1 MRTKSFFRTLAIVM
15 MLCAACSKAEKVDP
29 TDPNANVPDPDGT
42 VTLSMRNA
50 NSGKTYLDNSNV
62 YIDKADNFVGG
73 EFVSLGAVK
82 GLGNVS
88 YIPKAGWISQT
99 AVVPGEGYVA
109 YASGKFYRIYV
120 SRYTTNV
127 ANEIIGAEIKYQAP
141 FGGID
146 EAVAVSEKNLTFE
159 SGGGTEEL
167 LFTNKSIIPCEVEA
181 EGCSAVLIYADGHSF
196 LPQGVRITAPANE
209 STGEQKGKVTITA
222 TNGKT
227 TEVAVA
233 VKGVAPFIGFNSAY
247 LEIDY
252 KAVTKTAEIL
262 SNTEVDFAG
271 ITVSSDAAWCKTS
284 KSSDRIVSMNIEK
297 NTTGKERTAIVT
309 VKTKDGKFTGA
320 LSVLQKSVD
329 FTLSITTLDYDRTA
343 TKQTVT
349 LLPIDFAATAKSK
362 DTWCTCSVMSNVIEL
377 SVAANATSRNRT
389 TTVTVTVEGVSK
401 EITVNQS
408 RYAVGDYYKEGNIEG
423 VVYTL
428 KTGFHGGI
436 ISMDETQALWST
448 EKIATGAVDQ
458 DNGQNNM
465 NKIRAITNWYEKY
478 PAFAWCETKNT
489 NGVTGWYLPACNE
502 VKKISLEERTAINA
516 TLQAKGETA
525 LSWDDYFSSS
535 EYSSTY
541 AWGVGF
547 GSSNMYGYSKS
558 YARRVRA
565 VAAF

>member
-109 YASGKFYRIYV
+109 YSSGKFYRIYV

-146 EAVAVSEKNLTFE
+146 EAVAVSEKNQTFE

-167 LFTNKSIIPCEVEA
+167 LFTNKSIIPCKVEA
-181 EGCSAVLIYADGHSF
+181 EGCSATLIYADGHSF

-209 STGEQKGKVTITA
+209 STGERKGKVTITA

-227 TEVAVA
+227 TEVAVLTKGSAPYIELGEA
-233 VKGVAPFIGFNSAY
+233 VSIDCAETTKSIRIQTNIPESELTFSSSADSWCKVGY
-247 LEIDY
+247 AGERMLSLAISEN
-252 KAVTKTAEIL
+252 TTA
-262 SNTEVDFAG
+262 NDRTAT
-271 ITVSSDAAWCKTS
+271 ITVSS
-284 KSSDRIVSMNIEK
+284 
-297 NTTGKERTAIVT
+297 
-309 VKTKDGKFTGA
+309 KDGKTKGELKVTQAKLDFDLPQTA
-320 LSVLQKSVD
+320 VNFDRNVSNVSIAVTPASFSYAAKSSNESWCT
-329 FTLSITTLDYDRTA
+329 FSWNKNTLTIR
-343 TKQTVT
+343 
-349 LLPIDFAATAKSK
+349 ATAN
-362 DTWCTCSVMSNVIEL
+362 TTN
-377 SVAANATSRNRT
+377 ANRSAKI
-389 TTVTVTVEGVSK
+389 TVTVGSVSK
-401 EITVNQS
+401 VIQVNQS
-408 RYAVGDYYKEGNIEG
+408 RYAIGDYYNENKIEG
-423 VVYTL
+423 VVFVIEGL
-428 KTGFHGGI
+428 HGKI
-436 ISMDETQALWST
+436 ISLDESTGLLWST
-448 EKIATGAVDQ
+448 EYIVTGATDLNDGMV
-458 DNGQNNM
+458 NM
-465 NKIRAITNWYEKY
+465 NIIKKIPNWKALY

-516 TLQAKGETA
+516 TLQAKGKTA
-525 LSWDDYFSSS
+525 LSEGYYWSSS
-535 EYSSTY
+535 EYFSSH
-541 AWGVGF
+541 AWGAYF
-547 GSSNMYGYSKS
+547 GSSSMSIYSKF
-558 YARRVRA
+558 AACRVRA